1 MLQLIIYSAIIGIIG
16 GGCIAAGAAR
26 MFHAPEVQ
34 SMGAFRTLGEL
45 NACNGDPIAHF
56 SFGLGFFF
64 SAAAS
69 AVEAGSLTQD
79 VMHRIVPNWSAA
91 DLLVKNKNVEE
102 TVQNPR
108 KMMMA
113 GSVVGGLVVIFLN
126 TMASIIPEKLSLIA
140 SEVLGPATTW
150 LINPVM
156 PAIFW
161 LAAMDAGKTTGMWGT
176 VLGGV
181 SALIT
186 GNATPGVVL
195 GILIGKSAEE
205 NGYKSKVVRCN
216 SVRCHCILQRLLWQ
230 VLIREEEKDGRQ
242 ENIWSENG

>member
-1 MLQLIIYSAIIGIIG
+1 MLQIIIYSAIIGIIG

-26 MFHAPEVQ
+26 MFHAPEIQ

-69 AVEAGSLTQD
+69 AVAAGSLTQD

-91 DLLVKNKNVEE
+91 ALLVKNNKVEE

-113 GSVVGGLVVIFLN
+113 GSVVGALVVIFLN

-161 LAAMDAGKTTGMWGT
+161 LAAIDAGKTTGMWGT

-205 NGYKSKVVRCN
+205 NGYKSKVVQ
-216 SVRCHCILQRLLWQ
+216 ILIAIVVILFVAIAYFRGFFG
-230 VLIREEEKDGRQ
+230 KF
-242 ENIWSENG
+242 

>member
-1 MLQLIIYSAIIGIIG
+1 MLQIVIYSAIIGIIG

-69 AVEAGSLTQD
+69 AVAAGSLTQD

-91 DLLVKNKNVEE
+91 ALLVKNNKVEE

-113 GSVVGGLVVIFLN
+113 GSVVGALVVIFLN

-205 NGYKSKVVRCN
+205 NGYKSKVVQ
-216 SVRCHCILQRLLWQ
+216 ILIAIVVILFVAIAYFRGFFG
-230 VLIREEEKDGRQ
+230 KF
-242 ENIWSENG
+242 

>member
-1 MLQLIIYSAIIGIIG
+1 MLQIIIYSAIIGIIG

-69 AVEAGSLTQD
+69 AVAAGSLTQD

-91 DLLVKNKNVEE
+91 ALLVKNNKVEE

-113 GSVVGGLVVIFLN
+113 GSVVGALVVIFLN

-176 VLGGV
+176 VLGGI

-205 NGYKSKVVRCN
+205 NGYKSKVVQ
-216 SVRCHCILQRLLWQ
+216 ILIAIVVILFVAIAYFRGFFG
-230 VLIREEEKDGRQ
+230 KF
-242 ENIWSENG
+242 

>member
-1 MLQLIIYSAIIGIIG
+1 MLQIIIYSAIIGIIG

-69 AVEAGSLTQD
+69 AVAAGSLTQD

-91 DLLVKNKNVEE
+91 ALLVKNNKVEE

-113 GSVVGGLVVIFLN
+113 GSVVGALVVIFLN

-205 NGYKSKVVRCN
+205 NGYKSKVVQ
-216 SVRCHCILQRLLWQ
+216 ILIAIVVILFIAIAYFRGFFG
-230 VLIREEEKDGRQ
+230 KF
-242 ENIWSENG
+242 

>member
-1 MLQLIIYSAIIGIIG
+1 MLQIIIYSAIIGIIG

-69 AVEAGSLTQD
+69 AVAAGSLTQD

-91 DLLVKNKNVEE
+91 ALLVKNNKVEE

-113 GSVVGGLVVIFLN
+113 GSVVGALVVIFLN

-186 GNATPGVVL
+186 GNVTPGVVL

-205 NGYKSKVVRCN
+205 NGYKSKVVQ
-216 SVRCHCILQRLLWQ
+216 ILIAIVVILFVAIAYFRGFFG
-230 VLIREEEKDGRQ
+230 KF
-242 ENIWSENG
+242 

>member
-1 MLQLIIYSAIIGIIG
+1 MLQIIIYSAIIGIIG

-69 AVEAGSLTQD
+69 AVAAGSLTQD

-91 DLLVKNKNVEE
+91 ALLVKNNKVEE

-205 NGYKSKVVRCN
+205 NGYKSKVVQ
-216 SVRCHCILQRLLWQ
+216 ILIAIVVILFIAIAYFRGFFG
-230 VLIREEEKDGRQ
+230 KF
-242 ENIWSENG
+242 

>member
-1 MLQLIIYSAIIGIIG
+1 MLQIIIYSAIIGIIG

-69 AVEAGSLTQD
+69 AVAAGSLTQD

-91 DLLVKNKNVEE
+91 ALLVKNNKVEE

-161 LAAMDAGKTTGMWGT
+161 LAAIDAGKTTGMWGT

-205 NGYKSKVVRCN
+205 NGYKSKVV
-216 SVRCHCILQRLLWQ
+216 Q
-230 VLIREEEKDGRQ
+230 VLIAIVVILFIAIAYFRGFFGKF
-242 ENIWSENG
+242 

>member
-1 MLQLIIYSAIIGIIG
+1 MAEILIYSLIIGAIA

-34 SMGAFRTLGEL
+34 AMGAFRTLGEM
-45 NACNGDPIAHF
+45 NACSGDPIAHF

-69 AVEAGSLTQD
+69 TVAAGALTGE
-79 VMHRIVPNWSAA
+79 VLHRIVPNWSASI
-91 DLLVKNKNVEE
+91 LLLKNRNVEE
-102 TVQNPR
+102 TVWNPR
-108 KMMMA
+108 KMMLA
-113 GSVVGGLVVIFLN
+113 GAAVGAVVVTFLN
-126 TMASIIPEKLSLIA
+126 TMARLIPEKLSLVA
-140 SEVLGPATTW
+140 QNVLTPATGW

-161 LAAMDAGKTTGMWGT
+161 LAALDGGKYTGMWGT

-181 SALIT
+181 SALVS
-186 GNATPGVVL
+186 GNAVPGIVL

-205 NGYKSKVVRCN
+205 NGYKSNMVRILIAIVVVMFIAIAYFRGFFTK
-216 SVRCHCILQRLLWQ
+216 
-230 VLIREEEKDGRQ
+230 LI
-242 ENIWSENG
+242 

>member
-1 MLQLIIYSAIIGIIG
+1 MLEIIIYSIIIGAIG

-34 SMGAFRTLGEL
+34 AMGAFRTLGEM

-64 SAAAS
+64 SSAAS
-69 AVEAGSLTQD
+69 AVAAGALSQD
-79 VMHRIVPNWSAA
+79 VMHRIIPNWGAA
-91 DLLVKNKNVEE
+91 LLLLKNKNQEE

-108 KMMMA
+108 KMMFA
-113 GSVVGGLVVIFLN
+113 GAAIGAAVVVFLN
-126 TMASIIPEKLSLIA
+126 TMAQMIPEKLSLIA
-140 SEVLGPATTW
+140 QNVLTPATGW
-150 LINPVM
+150 LLNPVM

-161 LAAMDAGKTTGMWGT
+161 LAAIDAGKTVGMWGT

-181 SALIT
+181 SALVS
-186 GNATPGVVL
+186 GNAVPGIVL

-205 NGYKSKVVRCN
+205 NGYKSNVVR
-216 SVRCHCILQRLLWQ
+216 ILIAIVVVMFFAIAYFRGFFTQF
-230 VLIREEEKDGRQ
+230 VA
-242 ENIWSENG
+242 